1 MEFLKSLF
9 ELIIGLQFT
18 ADNLATVIA
27 GGFFALVGLALNY
40 FIKVK
45 KGIKRSEHSPD
56 KFSLKYFVENNYQ
69 DIVITALLIFISL
82 RFTQEL
88 LGVEL
93 TMWIAVLIGFGIDFI
108 QDIITDKL
116 NKFTDTKPRNEQ

>member
-1 MEFLKSLF
+1 MEFLKVLF
-9 ELIIGLQFT
+9 ELIVGVEFT
-18 ADNLATVIA
+18 AENTATVIA
-27 GGFFALVGLALNY
+27 GAFFALIGLALNY
-40 FIKVK
+40 LIKVK
-45 KGIKRSEHSPD
+45 KGIKQSQNSPN

-69 DIVITALLIFISL
+69 DILLTSLLIFVAL

-93 TMWIAVLIGFGIDFI
+93 TMWVAVLIGFGIDFI

-116 NKFTDTKPRNEQ
+116 NKFTDNKPRNEQ